1 MRTIGIDL
9 AIQGSHKAIV
19 ADEGGRYITPVI
31 KLHTRASE
39 IDKLLARA
47 REGAEGCPLQV
58 VMEPTGM
65 AWFPLAAYLARQ
77 EGVTVYLVNSQQVAD
92 LRRFYKRHAKSDR
105 IDARVLARVPLV
117 NPEKMHP
124 LVLPPA
130 GAFGCQRGCNQ
141 LDQMQTQITA
151 IKNRLRAVDRFAW
164 PGLEELIFADPFS
177 PTARWFRQH
186 WYDPR
191 QVIQAGAQT
200 IRHQWQDSSLAGG
213 DKGEW
218 AEQLVEL
225 AEQVLA
231 LYGRDTGYLDFA
243 LLQAEVGREQEQLA
257 FLEEMHHNLR
267 LQTVRPLYRQ
277 IHPSRNLE
285 TLKGVGQDGAAVYA
299 SFIGDP
305 DRFGSN
311 RRFRGWHGLVPG
323 SKQSADSETKGLHVT
338 KAGPNLL
345 KRYAYLNAEVAR
357 QWDPQI
363 AAIYYDQMVNKGK
376 HHNQAVCTCATHL
389 LDRILVVLREDRSYQ
404 LRDVDGT
411 PITVEQARAIIAER
425 YTVPEEI
432 RRRNNK
438 RHRRERAERR
448 SERKQ
453 KRESRP
459 R

>member
-1 MRTIGIDL
+1 MRIIGVDL
-9 AIQGSHKAIV
+9 AVKGPHKAIV
-19 ADEGGRYITPVI
+19 ADQGGGYLTPVI
-31 KLHTRASE
+31 QLHTRASE
-39 IDKLLARA
+39 VDELLARA
-47 REGAEGCPLQV
+47 REGAESCPLQV

-77 EGVTVYLVNSQQVAD
+77 EEVTVYLVNSQQVAD
-92 LRRFYKRHAKSDR
+92 LRRFYRRHAKSDR
-105 IDARVLARVPLV
+105 IDARVLARLPVV
-117 NPEKMHP
+117 NPEKLHP
-124 LVLPPA
+124 LILPSA
-130 GAFGCQRGCNQ
+130 AAFGCQQGCKE
-141 LDQMQTQITA
+141 LDRLQTQITA

-164 PGLEELIFADPFS
+164 PGLEESVFDDPFS
-177 PTARWFRQH
+177 PATRWFRQH

-200 IRHQWQDSSLAGG
+200 IRHQWQNSGLAGG
-213 DKGEW
+213 DREEW

-231 LYGRDTGYLDFA
+231 LYGRDTACLDFA
-243 LLQAEVGREQEQLA
+243 LLQAEVGREQQQLA
-257 FLEEMHHNLR
+257 FLEEMHHSLR
-267 LQTVRPLYRQ
+267 LQTVRPLYRL

-285 TLKGVGQDGAAVYA
+285 TLKGVGQDGAAVYT

-305 DRFGSN
+305 YRFGSK
-311 RRFRGWHGLVPG
+311 RMFRGWHGLVPG
-323 SKQSADSETKGLHVT
+323 SQQSADSEAKGLHVT

-345 KRYAYLNAEVAR
+345 KRYAFLNADVAR

-363 AAIYYDQMVNKGK
+363 AAIYYDQIVNKGK
-376 HHNQAVCTCATHL
+376 HHKQAVCTCATHL
-389 LDRILVVLREDRSYQ
+389 LDRVLVVLHEDRPYVLQ
-404 LRDVDGT
+404 DVDGR
-411 PITVEQARAIIAER
+411 PVTVEEARTIIAER

-438 RHRRERAERR
+438 RHRRRRAERR
-448 SERKQ
+448 AERKQ